1 MAITGGPTV
10 TLRFKGDADDLH
22 RTVDGI
28 KATVAGLGA
37 TMGGLAAGVGIF
49 GALGA
54 AASATVVAVA
64 AVPLAFAGLGIAAAA
79 QTEEVKTRFKG
90 MWESLVAQTTEMA
103 KPIQFEL
110 MNVADMIEASFSRI
124 APSLTRIFEMTAPHI
139 RIFTEGLLGLI
150 ERAMPGFEVAISR
163 ATPLVQSFS
172 GGLATLGEGIGGF
185 FAALTEGTPGAVE
198 GMNALFLLTKDLLI
212 YLGQLVG
219 ALANSLGPAFRD
231 LEPSLMAIVRALGD
245 GLLRIAQALAP
256 YIGELGR
263 NIADFLTAALNA
275 ALPVV
280 EAIIPLLAEFG
291 SMILESVTPILRDLG
306 PVLADVVR
314 ALADG
319 LRPVIPVVR
328 DAFREMT
335 PVIREIAEQAGPLLA
350 EIIRALAPLFLE
362 LVRSALEL
370 TKALLPVIPPLLE
383 MANNAM
389 PLVAGVIRDV
399 LIPIVQFLTREF
411 VGLIDY
417 GQKIIE
423 RFGELSVRWRTYWD
437 EIKAAFADA
446 NAKIRAGIDSFVS
459 LGETARKHWD
469 AMYQAIKGK
478 IEEIVAWAV
487 NFPQRI
493 IDAIMGY
500 VTRFRDAGA
509 ALIEGFSQGIES
521 KAERAKEAGIVAVG
535 ATESVFPQSP
545 PPEGPFAGSGWT
557 YFRGQSLIEGF
568 IEGIR
573 TAAPRLYNAVT
584 DVMGRAQ
591 ISMNDLGSAAQEL
604 LNHLGKGG
612 ALAEDFSFAGM
623 SANLGKVNDQLA
635 AMFQAA
641 GGGGAGQLRDWASKM
656 FGLVQAEDLSWVKGG
671 FYGGG
676 GAAAAGP
683 LAMQLQVSPGADNAL
698 SSMLMQLVRTGQLQ
712 LARA

>member
-1 MAITGGPTV
+1 MALTGGPTV

-28 KATVAGLGA
+28 RGAITGLGGMMAGLG
-37 TMGGLAAGVGIF
+37 AGVGIF

-103 KPIQFEL
+103 KPIQAEL
-110 MNVADMIEASFSRI
+110 MNTANQIEAAFNRI
-124 APSLTRIFEMTAPHI
+124 APSLGRIFEMTAPHI
-139 RIFTEGLLGLI
+139 RIFTDGLTGLI
-150 ERAMPGFEVAISR
+150 ERAMPGFETAISR
-163 ATPLVQSFS
+163 ATPLVMSFS
-172 GGLATLGEGIGGF
+172 AGLGTLGEGIGGF
-185 FAALTEGTPGAVE
+185 FAALTEGTPGAVA
-198 GMNALFLLTKDLLI
+198 GMDALFTLTKDLLI
-212 YLGQLVG
+212 YLGQLVA

-314 ALADG
+314 ALAEG
-319 LRPVIPVVR
+319 LKPVIPVIR
-328 DAFREMT
+328 DAFREMS
-335 PVIREIAEQAGPLLA
+335 PVMHEIAEQAGPLLKA
-350 EIIRALAPLFLE
+350 IIEALAPLFLE
-362 LVRSALEL
+362 LVRTALEL

-389 PLVAGVIRDV
+389 PLLKGVIQDV
-399 LIPIVQFLTREF
+399 LIPVIQWLTREF

-417 GQKIIE
+417 GVKIIQT
-423 RFGELSVRWRTYWD
+423 FGDLSVRWRTYWD

-446 NAKIRAGIDSFVS
+446 DAKIRAGIEGFVR
-459 LGETARKHWD
+459 LPEIARQHWD

-500 VTRFRDAGA
+500 IDRFRNAGA
-509 ALIEGFSQGIES
+509 SLMQSFADGINS
-521 KAERAKEAGIVAVG
+521 KAEAAKDAAGNVVG
-535 ATESVFPQSP
+535 GTESLFPQSP

-557 YFRGQSLIEGF
+557 YFRGQSLIDGF

-573 TAAPRLYNAVT
+573 AAAPQLYNAIT
-584 DVMGRAQ
+584 DVLGKAQLSMGEIA
-591 ISMNDLGSAAQEL
+591 GAASEL
-604 LNHLGKGG
+604 LTHISRGG
-612 ALAEDFSFAGM
+612 SLFEDLSFSGM
-623 SANLGKVNDQLA
+623 SGTLAKYNDQLA
-635 AMFQAA
+635 QMFAAA
-641 GGGGAGQLRDWASKM
+641 GGGGPEQLKAWAAKM
-656 FGLVQAEDLSWVKGG
+656 FGLTQAEDLSWVRAG

-676 GAAAAGP
+676 SGGSGGGA
-683 LAMQLQVSPGADNAL
+683 LQLQVAPGADSAL
-698 SSMLMQLVRTGQLQ
+698 ASMLMNLVRTGQLQ